1 MTNDP
6 NVTTTDPVG
15 TTTDDTCATTTSD
28 VADGVGGAEGDGWE
42 SLDRRTVVVTAIL
55 MSGVAI
61 GAAVPTVAG
70 ISSGTSMSVAL
81 AWVVPAG
88 LLVIAASA
96 AADYLRWRKTRY
108 RIGRERAELHSGI
121 LLIRRR
127 SLARERIRS
136 VDLTA
141 NPLLRIFG
149 LVAVKIGTG
158 EKTEAGES
166 TLTLNPLTRHTG
178 EQLRRELLIRE
189 PNGPSGQS
197 GPSDPNPKEEGTL
210 ARLDP
215 AWIQYAPISFL
226 VPALGLGA
234 GGVVMQV
241 AQWFNAQAAVVG
253 WVGDRFEGVGLV
265 PMILILLAIAMIVGV
280 IASLALFVE
289 LWWNY
294 RLDREHGTL
303 RVTRGLTTT
312 RSISIE
318 ERRLRGVD
326 VVEPLGVRLAGAAR
340 VDAVATGMTQKKD
353 DDKTDHKTLL
363 PAAPKAIAD
372 RLAAD
377 VLREE
382 VSPTEA
388 ARLIGHPRA
397 AYGRRLRWAYGSA
410 AAFIAVLLIL
420 GLWLTP
426 VFLHLAWIAAVV
438 LAPTAFLL
446 ARDAYRSLGHA
457 LSGDYLVARSGT
469 VRRSTVAL
477 QRDGVIGWT
486 IKQSVFQ
493 RRAGLLTLTATT
505 AAGPGGYSVYD
516 AAAGEGL
523 LFAREAV
530 PELLEPF
537 LRE

>member
-6 NVTTTDPVG
+6 SATTANDPIETTTDG
-15 TTTDDTCATTTSD
+15 LSD
-28 VADGVGGAEGDGWE
+28 NVGGGWE
-42 SLDRRTVVVTAIL
+42 SLDPRTVAVTAIL
-55 MSGVAI
+55 MAGLAF
-61 GAAVPTVAG
+61 GAAVPIVAG
-70 ISSGTSMSVAL
+70 VASGTSMSVAL

-108 RIGRERAELHSGI
+108 RIGPERAELHSGI

-166 TLTLNPLTRHTG
+166 TLTLNPVTRHTG

-189 PNGPSGQS
+189 LG
-197 GPSDPNPKEEGTL
+197 DPREPKEDGTL

-241 AQWFNAQAAVVG
+241 AQWFNAEAAVVG

-265 PMILILLAIAMIVGV
+265 PMILILLAIAMVVGV

-340 VDAVATGMTQKKD
+340 VDAVATGMTQQKE

-397 AYGRRLRWAYGSA
+397 AYGRRLRWSYGSA

-469 VRRSTVAL
+469 IRRSTVAL

-493 RRAGLLTLTATT
+493 RRAGLVTLTATT
-505 AAGPGGYSVYD
+505 AAGHGGYSVYD

-530 PELLEPF
+530 PDLLEPF
-537 LRE
+537 LQE

>member
-1 MTNDP
+1 MTS
-6 NVTTTDPVG
+6 TDPV
-15 TTTDDTCATTTSD
+15 DPP
-28 VADGVGGAEGDGWE
+28 EGWQK
-42 SLDRRTVVVTAIL
+42 LDRRTVAVTAIL
-55 MSGVAI
+55 MAGVAV
-61 GAAVPTVAG
+61 GAAVPAVFWITA
-70 ISSGTSMSVAL
+70 GTSFAL
-81 AWVVPAG
+81 ALALAIVVPAV

-96 AADYLRWRKTRY
+96 AADYVRWRKTRY
-108 RIGRERAELHSGI
+108 RIGAERAELHSGI

-127 SLARERIRS
+127 SLSRERIRS

-141 NPLLRIFG
+141 HPLQRVFG
-149 LVAVKIGTG
+149 LVTVKIGTG
-158 EKTEAGES
+158 EKTGAGES
-166 TLTLNPLTRHTG
+166 TLTLNPVTRPLG
-178 EQLRRELLIRE
+178 ERLRKELLIR
-189 PNGPSGQS
+189 GT
-197 GPSDPNPKEEGTL
+197 SDEGTL

-215 AWIQYAPISFL
+215 GWIRYAPISFL

-234 GGVVMQV
+234 GGAVMQV
-241 AQWFNAQAAVVG
+241 AQWFNAEAAVIG
-253 WVGDRFEGVGLV
+253 WVDDRFEGVGLI
-265 PMILILLAIAMIVGV
+265 PMLAILLAIALVVGV

-289 LWWNY
+289 MWWNY

-303 RVTRGLTTT
+303 RITRGLLTT

-340 VDAVATGMTQKKD
+340 VDAIATGMTQKD
-353 DDKTDHKTLL
+353 EDDKTDHKTLL
-363 PAAPKAIAD
+363 PAAPKEIAD

-397 AYGRRLRWAYGSA
+397 AYLRRLRWSYGSA
-410 AAFIAVLLIL
+410 AAFVAVLAVL
-420 GLWLTP
+420 GLWLTS

-446 ARDAYRSLGHA
+446 ARDAYRALGHA

-469 VRRSTVAL
+469 VRRSTAAL
-477 QRDGVIGWT
+477 QRDGIIGWS

-493 RRAGLLTLTATT
+493 RRAGLVTLTATT
-505 AAGPGGYSVYD
+505 AAGAGAYSVYD
-516 AAAGEGL
+516 AAVGEGL
-523 LFAREAV
+523 IFAREAV
-530 PELLEPF
+530 PNLLAPF
-537 LRE
+537 VEE